1 MKLVVRVKLLPTPE
15 QAAALEATLTA
26 CNEAAT
32 WAAKIAFEEKV
43 RKPLGL
49 RKHTY
54 LPVRERWGLGAQ
66 AAQHAIKKTCDA
78 CTALATNL
86 RAGRYGKPGSKRHT
100 RAAGKPLAFRPDAA
114 QPYDDRMLS
123 WQHQDRTVSIWT
135 TAGRMKNLALRLPRT
150 VGPQLHLAAGRRGM
164 TTPEYTLRRLLTE
177 PGVQTVL
184 TAPRDRHELEQH
196 VQWVNRPPLD
206 LG

>member
-1 MKLVVRVKLLPTPE
+1 MVAGRPTGDTEPGAGRNGRTAGGGPDRGAGVFTAAGPE
-15 QAAALEATLTA
+15 PLRQLCAGGPFDVLEYAPDLSVGWPDSLAAALAPARTA
-26 CNEAAT
+26 
-32 WAAKIAFEEKV
+32 
-43 RKPLGL
+43 
-49 RKHTY
+49 
-54 LPVRERWGLGAQ
+54 GLG
-66 AAQHAIKKTCDA
+66 
-78 CTALATNL
+78 
-86 RAGRYGKPGSKRHT
+86 
-100 RAAGKPLAFRPDAA
+100 
-114 QPYDDRMLS
+114 
-123 WQHQDRTVSIWT
+123 V
-135 TAGRMKNLALRLPRT
+135 ALRLPRT